1 MKNITKEQKDQT
13 KVISFQI
20 FHDFTDGVSINDL
33 VDKFNESCPEGWKIK
48 ISRVNFWLLELPY
61 KIIFDLIDK
70 DKDTKITAEELGPAL
85 RACGASPSQQ
95 ELEMAIQS
103 SGDKSNLINFEK
115 FIDLY
120 EKLINNQDS
129 EEDIIDELKKLDK
142 NGNGNITVN
151 DLKNLL
157 ANFGEVLTKEE
168 IDDIIQESNADK
180 SGNINIENFA
190 KILLGKI

>member
-1 MKNITKEQKDQT
+1 MSTLKD
-13 KVISFQI
+13 
-20 FHDFTDGVSINDL
+20 
-33 VDKFNESCPEGWKIK
+33 EKIK
-48 ISRVNFWLLELPY
+48 EC

-129 EEDIIDELKKLDK
+129 EEDIINELKKLDK
-142 NGNGNITVN
+142 NGSGNITVN
-151 DLKNLL
+151 ELKNLL
-157 ANFGEVLTKEE
+157 ANYGDDLTKEE
-168 IDDIIQESNADK
+168 IDDVIQEANADK
-180 SGNINIENFA
+180 SGNINIEKFA